1 MINEEVE
8 KKIKYMVELGFS
20 DLMKD
25 SRHISF
31 SILIPVQF
39 NTEREAVEGQNY
51 FFARMEYLDKE
62 VVINIYEKNMDL
74 QGDSKIIKTIRWED
88 YYSYSYECSIQKEN
102 CIGKLCI
109 DAMSDEEPCS
119 EKFDVI
125 FNKLIGDYKNVTSF
139 SLQCLS
145 YCVRPA
151 FENLDLIQWNMES
164 NYK

>member
-1 MINEEVE
+1 MINEEAE

-25 SRHISF
+25 DRCISF

-88 YYSYSYECSIQKEN
+88 YYSYECSIQKEN

-151 FENLDLIQWNMES
+151 FENSDLIQWSMES